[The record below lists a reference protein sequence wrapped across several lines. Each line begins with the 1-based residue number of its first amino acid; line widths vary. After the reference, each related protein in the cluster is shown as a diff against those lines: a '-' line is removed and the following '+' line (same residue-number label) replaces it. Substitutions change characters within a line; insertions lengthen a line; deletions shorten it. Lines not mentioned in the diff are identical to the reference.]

1 MTNTEDLLKFE
12 CLFVSFLG
20 NMLLI
25 GDNSISI
32 LRLLQ
37 NKDPKR
43 EIFAH
48 EVKLLVNRINENKEI
63 ISRMR

>member
-12 CLFVSFLG
+12 SLFVTFLG

-48 EVKLLVNRINENKEI
+48 
-63 ISRMR
+63 

>member
-1 MTNTEDLLKFE
+1 
-12 CLFVSFLG
+12 
-20 NMLLI
+20 MLLI